1 MELSM
6 YVACICEGTA
16 EEVIVSK
23 LLEADRLI
31 FTRDKLLENELIRTR
46 GAVNFEQRYLRKSY
60 RDKITVLRILDSRR
74 EKFRISKAY
83 EHKIAAV
90 HNVITAPEIE
100 ILIILNEDKYD
111 AYKRSRKKPSDFCK
125 EDLKMSGVKSR
136 EFVDRYFS
144 DVNCLIAAI
153 REYHRVSNIPSGE
166 YSLTDILK
174 QVNT

>member
-1 MELSM
+1 MELSR

-16 EEVIVSK
+16 EEVIVDK

-31 FTRDKLLENELIRTR
+31 FTREKLLENELIRTR
-46 GAVNFEQRYLRKSY
+46 GAAAFEQRYLRKGY
-60 RDKITVLRILDSRR
+60 QDKITVLRILDSRR
-74 EKFRISKAY
+74 ERFKISKAY

-100 ILIILNEDKYD
+100 ILIILNEGKYD

-125 EDLKMSGVKSR
+125 EDLKMGNVKSR
-136 EFVDRYFS
+136 EFVNNYFS
-144 DVNCLIAAI
+144 DISCLIAAI

-174 QVNT
+174 